1 MLCSHLLA
9 RAMRQEKTRY
19 GTLTDRFGGNTSN
32 FPRWKFDR
40 AALQPA
46 NAREGASNELR
57 NRLYVVHAGVMTV
70 STYFHSAALFRPERE
85 RDTWDSSSLSKL
97 GINRFR
103 SPGFQ
108 QQVKNRY
115 IRCYRISRNWE
126 IRRKRFFLFFFRVE
140 KRVAR
145 EKFFIRAKCDTLIPI
160 SFQLCWTEEW

>member
-57 NRLYVVHAGVMTV
+57 NRPYVVHAGVMTV

-85 RDTWDSSSLSKL
+85 RHLGLLLSFETWDKSFPFPRLSTT
-97 GINRFR
+97 
-103 SPGFQ
+103 S
-108 QQVKNRY
+108 
-115 IRCYRISRNWE
+115 
-126 IRRKRFFLFFFRVE
+126 
-140 KRVAR
+140 
-145 EKFFIRAKCDTLIPI
+145 
-160 SFQLCWTEEW
+160 